1 MKTTTSDV
9 LSSRGAIG
17 SEGIKIIGHRGTW
30 YTLES
35 SHYEGERVFLLE
47 HEQYGD
53 EAAHII
59 VNQDRKIIMENVW
72 NGFSDLWEGN

>member
-1 MKTTTSDV
+1 MKTTTAGV
-9 LSSRGAIG
+9 MSRIGAIG

-30 YTLES
+30 YALES

-47 HEQYGD
+47 HERYGD

-59 VNQDRKIIMENVW
+59 VNQDGKIIMEDVW
-72 NGFSDLWEGN
+72 N